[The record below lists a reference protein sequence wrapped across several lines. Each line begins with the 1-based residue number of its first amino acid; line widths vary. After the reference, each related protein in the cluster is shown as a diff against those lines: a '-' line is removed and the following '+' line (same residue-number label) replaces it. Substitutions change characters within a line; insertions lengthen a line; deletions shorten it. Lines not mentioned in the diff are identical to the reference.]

1 MFFVKSIFF
10 WHCFSL
16 QNPAAHATLRPKS
29 HPVPRFSGR
38 IFEDLLKIPPIF
50 LSRSWKYREN
60 GKRRKN
66 PLAFF
71 SAGML

>member
-10 WHCFSL
+10 WLCFTL
-16 QNPAAHATLRPKS
+16 QNPDALAIPRPKS

-38 IFEDLLKIPPIF
+38 IFEDLLKISPIF

-60 GKRRKN
+60 GKRCKN